1 MAFVP
6 GSELE
11 TRLDRLRRATAEMGL
26 EGALLHGVTSLVYF
40 AGTAQQAHLW
50 VPVEGDP
57 TLLVRRV
64 LERARAESALD
75 RVQPLGSLRE
85 LPGRLAG
92 ARRVG
97 MELDVMPVSLFA
109 RYRAVLP
116 GLEAADVGPA
126 TRSIRAVKSPWELER
141 IRASGV
147 AADAVVGEVR
157 DALHEGMTELELSIV
172 AEGAERRAGF
182 QGMLRWR
189 ATAGFECPWVHVLA
203 GGSALAFS
211 FADTPFGGE
220 GVTPAAPYGAGHRR
234 IGRGVPVCLDFAL
247 ARDGYI
253 HDLTRTLSVGP
264 LPDHLRRAH
273 DVCVEVLDTIRTEAR
288 PGVTGDHLWRRSLEV
303 VDAAGLADHFMGW
316 GEDRA
321 RFVGHGVGL
330 ELDELPVLAPRQ
342 TAALEP
348 GHVIAVEPKLFFP
361 GEGAVGVESTLAIH
375 PDRVE
380 TVTITP
386 EELMVVEP
394 GGPRAT
400 PPSA

>member
-1 MAFVP
+1 MVFVP
-6 GSELE
+6 RTELDS
-11 TRLDRLRRATAEMGL
+11 RLERLRGVVAEKGL
-26 EGALLHGVTSLVYF
+26 DGALLHGVTSLVYF

-50 VPVEGDP
+50 VPLDGDP
-57 TLLVRRV
+57 ELLVRRV
-64 LERARAESALD
+64 LDRARSESALD
-75 RVQPLGSLRE
+75 RVEPLGSLKE
-85 LPGRLAG
+85 LAGRIGG

-97 MELDVMPVSLFA
+97 FELDLMPVSLFE
-109 RYRAVLP
+109 RYRSVLP

-141 IRASGV
+141 IRASAR

-157 DALHEGMTELELSIV
+157 VALREGMSELELSIV

-189 ATAGFECPWVHVLA
+189 AAAGFECPWVHVLS
-203 GGSALAFS
+203 GESALAFS

-220 GVTPAAPYGAGHRR
+220 GVTPAAPFGASHRR
-234 IGRGVPVCLDFAL
+234 IARGVPVCLDFAL
-247 ARDGYI
+247 ACDGYI

-273 DVCVEVLDTIRTEAR
+273 AVCVEVLDMIRSEAR
-288 PGVTGDHLWRRSLEV
+288 PGVTGDHLWRRSVEV
-303 VDAAGLADHFMGW
+303 VAAAGLVDHFMGW

-342 TAALEP
+342 SSPLQE

-361 GEGAVGVESTLAIH
+361 GEGAVGVESTFAVLD
-375 PDRVE
+375 DRVE
-380 TVTITP
+380 TLTVTP
-386 EELMVVEP
+386 EELIVV
-394 GGPRAT
+394 
-400 PPSA
+400 